1 MPFVS
6 DVLDPTGGTID
17 MLAMQAEHW
26 DGNERLP
33 GRPSVAAKD
42 NIHVHL
48 FIYFIFVWLDV
59 WLLYLFV
66 YFLISLIYLI

>member
-48 FIYFIFVWLDV
+48 FILSNILYIVACAFHVIHFIFAP
-59 WLLYLFV
+59 
-66 YFLISLIYLI
+66 